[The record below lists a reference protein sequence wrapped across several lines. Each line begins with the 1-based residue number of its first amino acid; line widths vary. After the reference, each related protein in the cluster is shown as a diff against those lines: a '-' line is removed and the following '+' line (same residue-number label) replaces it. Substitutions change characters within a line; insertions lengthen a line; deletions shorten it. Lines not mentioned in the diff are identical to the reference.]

1 MDTSK
6 KVLEILQQTGAIFTN
21 NHFVYTSGKHGK
33 TYINKDAIYPHTFAS
48 SEIGEIFAE
57 KYKDIGIDVVASP
70 ALGAIILSQWT
81 AYHLSKLIGK
91 DILGIYTEKTPDN
104 NQILTRGYDK
114 LVKDKKVLIIED
126 IVTTGGSIKKVVKT
140 ITEAGGTIVGAC
152 AIVNKDP
159 KHIDTKSIGVPFD
172 YLTIVDTD
180 VFDPEDCPMCQT
192 GIPINI
198 KLGHGRKYLEEH
210 PEKA

>member
-6 KVLEILQQTGAIFTN
+6 RVLEILEQTGAIFTN
-21 NHFVYTSGKHGK
+21 DHFVYTSGKHGK
-33 TYINKDAIYPHTFAS
+33 TYINKDAIYPHSIAS
-48 SEIGEIFAE
+48 SEIGKIFAE
-57 KYKDIGIDVVASP
+57 KYKNTDIDVVASP

-91 DILGIYTEKTPDN
+91 EIFGIYTEKTPDN

-114 LVKDKKVLIIED
+114 LVQGKKVLIIED

-159 KHIDTKSIGVPFD
+159 EHIDTKSIGVPFD
-172 YLTIVDTD
+172 YLTIVDTA
-180 VFDPEDCPMCQT
+180 VFDPEDCPMCQAR
-192 GIPINI
+192 IPINI
-198 KLGHGRKYLEEH
+198 KLGHGKKYLEAH